1 MSAWK
6 QEGQRVKEPVT
17 THCRVMLAS
26 YLPDPFSI
34 LILPP
39 NKWQAVCRVA
49 SCMPYVVYAVFNLVY
64 T

>member
-6 QEGQRVKEPVT
+6 QEGQRVKEPLL
-17 THCRVMLAS
+17 THCHVTLAS
-26 YLPDPFSI
+26 YLPDPFYI